1 MSAPATR
8 LDHDQFFSG
17 SGYLS
22 QGEFCRPGAI
32 TTGISLLV
40 CLAVGTP
47 RRMAVAHLPI
57 DR

>member
-1 MSAPATR
+1 MSAPATP
-8 LDHDQFFSG
+8 LEHAQLFSG
-17 SGYLS
+17 SGSLS

-40 CLAVGTP
+40 CLVVGTP
-47 RRMAVAHLPI
+47 RLMAVAHLPF

>member
-8 LDHDQFFSG
+8 LEHDQFFSG

-22 QGEFCRPGAI
+22 QDEFCRPGAI
-32 TTGISLLV
+32 TTGISLLI
-40 CLAVGTP
+40 CLVVGTP
-47 RRMAVAHLPI
+47 RLIAVVHLPI